1 MAASTAADF
10 HAVVLVTRRGKH
22 GSACQHVEPDDFV
35 IHLRSFQGGIEHSA
49 HQGKVSNAYT
59 AFAPVGAAEPRYFRW
74 VPKSYGLIQELPT
87 TTQSIKFEQFA
98 DIALPRPP
106 VDGAAAY
113 C

>member
-1 MAASTAADF
+1 M
-10 HAVVLVTRRGKH
+10 
-22 GSACQHVEPDDFV
+22 

-74 VPKSYGLIQELPT
+74 VPKSYGLIQDLPT
-87 TTQSIKFEQFA
+87 MTEQLRDGQSIKFEQFA